1 MAKLTI
7 SQASEQF
14 SVGRSTLYRA
24 VSSGKISVHQ
34 ENGVK
39 YIDSSEMVRVFS
51 QSGTGGTVPRD
62 NLDTSRDNERIMLES
77 ENDSLKKQNRLLERL
92 ASSQEKNIAEKEA
105 VIVNQREIIAAF
117 FKRLNPPKKK

>member
-1 MAKLTI
+1 MARLTI
-7 SQASEQF
+7 SEASEQF

-24 VSSGKISVHQ
+24 VSNGKISVHQ